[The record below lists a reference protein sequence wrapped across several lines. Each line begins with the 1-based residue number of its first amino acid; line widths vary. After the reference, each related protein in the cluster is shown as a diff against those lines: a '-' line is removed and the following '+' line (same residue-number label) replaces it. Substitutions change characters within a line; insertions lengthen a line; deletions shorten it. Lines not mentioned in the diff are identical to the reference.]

1 MASEAVYGAWLGLL
15 GPYGVG
21 GAGCIAG
28 GDWKS
33 VFWIFGSKK
42 CVFQGSQECP

>member
-1 MASEAVYGAWLGLL
+1 MAYEAVYGAWLGLL

-33 VFWIFGSKK
+33 VFWNFGSKK
-42 CVFQGSQECP
+42 YVCQGSQECP